1 MRHSEGY
8 DLAQAPVLPCDVIYH
23 LIEERAD
30 SGRPDFFVY
39 ERLKDRE

>member
-8 DLAQAPVLPCDVIYH
+8 HLVQALVLPCDVIYH
-23 LIEERAD
+23 VIEERAD

-39 ERLKDRE
+39 ERFKERE